1 MRPGQKKTIAQH
13 DQTASTNIKYI
24 KLHMTTRRARNPID
38 FFELGPIAEIK
49 YMGILSISK
58 DIIIVKNS
66 LDDTTII
73 PPTSDRIS
81 KKQYSLKKFLNCS
94 DFEFEIKRRLK
105 SVPETRSTLIVFVKA
120 LFSKV
125 SFKK

>member
-1 MRPGQKKTIAQH
+1 
-13 DQTASTNIKYI
+13 
-24 KLHMTTRRARNPID
+24 
-38 FFELGPIAEIK
+38 
-49 YMGILSISK
+49 MGILSISK

-105 SVPETRSTLIVFVKA
+105 SVPETRTVSYTHLTLPTTPYV
-120 LFSKV
+120 
-125 SFKK
+125 